1 MIDLERVGAVFV
13 LRMKAGENRFNP
25 PFLVALGE
33 ALDEVE
39 ASAGPA
45 ALVVTGEG
53 KFFSNGSP
61 LAPNT
66 RPQREKTPFRL
77 AALATVQQPKRC

>member
-25 PFLVALGE
+25 PFLA